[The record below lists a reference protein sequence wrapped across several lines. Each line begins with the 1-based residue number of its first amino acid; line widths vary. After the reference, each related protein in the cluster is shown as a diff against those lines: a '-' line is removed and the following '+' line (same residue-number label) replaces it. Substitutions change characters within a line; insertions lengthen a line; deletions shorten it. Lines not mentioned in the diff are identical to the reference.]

1 MPNRLHDVRADI
13 VSFVDRAATRDPQNP
28 TQPRRFL
35 LFKREDGDPT
45 PALPAKGGDMPDM
58 TPEEMQAA
66 LKKAEEDTKAAE
78 KDRDDALAKAETAEA
93 EKAELEKMA
102 GGGKAKPAKGDED
115 DEDDDEKMKKAELP
129 EAVRAHLEKADAE
142 MVELRK
148 RAESAE
154 EIAKAER
161 ETRETAEFIQKAEK
175 ELPHMGDPE
184 VVGKRLKKFS
194 ETLEKAEFDE
204 YFREQAAINEQ
215 LRKGSIEAEYGRSG
229 DRPPAP
235 SAPGL
240 PEAMKKAEELQKS
253 DPNMSS
259 AEAFRRAMR
268 DPAVAAQ
275 YEKER
280 AGV

>member
-1 MPNRLHDVRADI
+1 MPKNVTDVRVRR
-13 VSFVDRAATRDPQNP
+13 VSFVGRAATRDPQNP
-28 TQPRRFL
+28 TQPRRKL
-35 LFKREDGDPT
+35 LWKSEDAPT
-45 PALPAKGGDMPDM
+45 DPALPAKGGADM

-66 LKKAEEDTKAAE
+66 LKKAETERDEALKKAEAAE
-78 KDRDDALAKAETAEA
+78 ADKAKLES

-102 GGGKAKPAKGDED
+102 GGGKAKPAKGDDDED
-115 DEDDDEKMKKAELP
+115 DEDEMKKAELP

-229 DRPPAP
+229 GRPAAP

-240 PEAMKKAEELQKS
+240 PEAMQKAEELQKS

>member
-1 MPNRLHDVRADI
+1 MPNQVTDARVRR
-13 VSFVDRAATRDPQNP
+13 VSLVERAATRDPSNP
-28 TQPRRFL
+28 TQPRRKL
-35 LFKREDGDPT
+35 LWKSEDAHTD

-78 KDRDDALAKAETAEA
+78 KDRDDALAKAEAAEA

-102 GGGKAKPAKGDED
+102 GGGKAKPAKGDD
-115 DEDDDEKMKKAELP
+115 DEDDDEEMKKAELP
-129 EAVRAHLEKADAE
+129 EAVRAHLAKADAE

-229 DRPPAP
+229 QRVASP
-235 SAPGL
+235 SGPGL
-240 PEAMKKAEELQKS
+240 PEALSKAEELQKS